1 MLVGPLRNG
10 VWHWLEIA
18 LGRHRHQL
26 HLGGALQLP
35 ASAVLPEHT
44 VCTDLPDLPPTE
56 LALIS
61 REGALTG
68 LQQWLVEFLREEL
81 GKA

>member
-1 MLVGPLRNG
+1 MGLSV
-10 VWHWLEIA
+10 
-18 LGRHRHQL
+18 
-26 HLGGALQLP
+26 LP

-68 LQQWLVEFLREEL
+68 LQQGLVEFLREAL